1 MNGSELSDLKVL
13 SAEIKHLRE
22 LMEERFKSISK
33 ALELQA
39 IETERRLVIL
49 NHENA
54 RVLKQQEQSVNKEAF
69 DVWKYTVDKYMAS
82 RTAARVETSHTE
94 TDVARQRTLI
104 ATWAGW
110 GVGLLSL
117 LYLIYVNIGV

>member
-22 LMEERFKSISK
+22 LMEERFKSIAK
-33 ALELQA
+33 ALELQHV
-39 IETERRLVIL
+39 ETERRLIDL

-69 DVWKYTVDKYMAS
+69 DVWKVGVDRYMAS
-82 RTAARVETSHTE
+82 RTSARTESSHTE

-117 LYLIYVNIGV
+117 LYLIYINVGV